1 MGPNMTFT
9 KKHVLVVDDNP
20 HIRTLL
26 KENLED
32 CGYEVATAQNG
43 QEAIDYLDEGNDPV
57 LIVTDIMMPKKQGIE
72 MIQEVRAKYR
82 YVKVLAISGGGAT
95 RVGDV
100 LARAQAAGSDAVL
113 AKPFNMQDF
122 ERTVVRLTA

>member
-1 MGPNMTFT
+1 MPFA

-20 HIRTLL
+20 HIRELL
-26 KENLED
+26 KENLQD
-32 CGYEVATAQNG
+32 CGYNVATAGNG
-43 QEAIDYLDEGNDPV
+43 EEAISYLDSGHAPA

-72 MIQEVRAKYR
+72 MIEEIRNR
-82 YVKVLAISGGGAT
+82 YPQLKVLAISGGGAM

-122 ERTVVRLTA
+122 ENTVTRLTA